1 MVYSQIEHRNR
12 SFPHV
17 PQTYILAWTTTPWTI
32 PAHMSMAL
40 NKNLAYSR
48 VLFEGNYYITATARV
63 ETVFKG
69 KEYEIIESFTGEH
82 LIGLKYEAPFS
93 FYQ

>member
-1 MVYSQIEHRNR
+1 MTYSANEHKHRIV
-12 SFPHV
+12 PHT
-17 PQTYILAWTTTPWTI
+17 PNTYILAWTTTPWTI

-48 VLFEGNYYITATARV
+48 VLFEENYYITATARV

-82 LIGLKYEAPFS
+82 LI
-93 FYQ
+93 